1 MARRSLFTSTLLL
14 IALGACSEPSL
25 TIYEAP
31 KDSEETLLPAQEPA
45 GSIRWQAPAG
55 WRKRPAQGMRLAT
68 YLIPAKAGDGE
79 LSIVRLA
86 GEAGGDLANVNRWRG
101 QLELPPLESLD
112 GQVQRLASAAGE
124 VRWVDFA
131 AAQDKRMLGAIL
143 TDGSA
148 SLFFKLTGPK
158 KTVAETKP
166 AFLSFLRSLRRG
178 GS

>member
-1 MARRSLFTSTLLL
+1 MKIFILLL
-14 IALGACSEPSL
+14 GLTAAFCSCSQPSL
-25 TIYEAP
+25 TVYEAP
-31 KDSEETLLPAQEPA
+31 KDVEEAPVPTQEAPGA
-45 GSIRWQAPAG
+45 IRWKAPAG
-55 WRKRPAQGMRLAT
+55 WQERPAQGMRLAT
-68 YLIPAKAGDGE
+68 YLIPAKAGQAE

-101 QLELPPLESLD
+101 QLELPPLESLK
-112 GQVQRLASAAGE
+112 GHVQTIDSPAGE
-124 VRWVDFA
+124 VRWVDFT

-148 SLFFKLTGPK
+148 SLFFKLTGTK
-158 KTVAETKP
+158 KAVAESKP